1 VRRSDT
7 VLLVSHEA
15 TRTGAPRI
23 AVQLARAIE
32 ACGRRVTTLLR
43 WDGPLRDDMRSAST
57 RLVLEP
63 LRRTRGLVRKLYPS
77 ATFTSRLEEAE
88 ACVTLL
94 WLRPGVVYANTV
106 KSASYVRPARRLGI
120 PVVLHVHEVGALAS
134 RTLAR
139 YRLAGHYAHI
149 HLVAC
154 SEAAADDLAELT
166 GEPRGRI
173 AVVPSLVDASRV
185 VMLAGAAPPAIRDD
199 AGATIVVGACGVA
212 NERKGIDLW
221 LRMIRTVQGTE
232 HGRDLRFVWVGDHD
246 QSALDAAA
254 ELGVEGLVEFTGEL
268 ENPLPT
274 VARFD
279 IFTLS
284 SRADPFPLAV
294 LEAMALAR
302 PVVAFAVD
310 GVPEQVG
317 DAGVLVP
324 AEDVDALAR
333 AVVSLASDPDRR
345 SELAHAAA
353 ARAAGALGI
362 DRFDEAVCD
371 VVHRVGVG

>member
-1 VRRSDT
+1 VRRSNT

-23 AVQLARAIE
+23 AVQLARALE
-32 ACGRRVTTLLR
+32 ACGHRVTTLLR
-43 WDGPLRDDMRSAST
+43 WDGPLRGDMESASS

-63 LRRTRGLVRKLYPS
+63 FRRARGLVRKLFPS
-77 ATFTSRLEEAE
+77 AAFTSRIEEAE
-88 ACVTLL
+88 AFVTLL

-106 KSASYVRPARRLGI
+106 KSASYVRPARRLRI
-120 PVVLHVHEVGALAS
+120 PVVLHVHEVGALSA

-139 YRLAGHYAHI
+139 YRLGRHYEDI

-154 SEAAADDLAELT
+154 SNAAAADLADVT
-166 GEPRGRI
+166 GEPVARI
-173 AVVPSLVDASRV
+173 AVVPSFVDQDRIVA
-185 VMLAGAAPPAIRDD
+185 LAAAGRPAVRDAD
-199 AGATIVVGACGVA
+199 AGTVVVGACAVA

-221 LRMIRTVQGTE
+221 LRMIRAVQSTAGAP
-232 HGRDLRFVWVGDHD
+232 DLRFVWVGAYD
-246 QSALDAAA
+246 QSTLDAAA
-254 ELGVEGLVEFTGEL
+254 ELGIDDAVEFTGEL
-268 ENPLPT
+268 ENPLST

-294 LEAMALAR
+294 LEAMALER

-310 GVPEQVG
+310 GVPEQVA

-324 AEDVDALAR
+324 PEDVDALAR
-333 AVVSLASDPDRR
+333 AVVSLADDPERR
-345 SELAHAAA
+345 AELGRAAA

-362 DRFDEAVCD
+362 DRFDDAVGA
-371 VVHRVGVG
+371 VMRRVGV